1 MQRPLGQERYNSLQ
15 LIHYSRSTMSDPVLH
30 AFFVGRALA
39 EVINEQ
45 AERVLTDTISM
56 VGKFDAEQRERL
68 RQFTED
74 VLNRARQAEAASD
87 TTSTANITTSSGFG
101 TGSDAQDV
109 QATIDTLRAEIAQ
122 VRVALQQYRAT
133 SQPSS

>member
-1 MQRPLGQERYNSLQ
+1 
-15 LIHYSRSTMSDPVLH
+15 MSSPVLH

-39 EVINEQ
+39 DAVNER
-45 AERVLTDTISM
+45 AEQLLTDGLSL
-56 VGKFDAEQRERL
+56 VGKFDAEQREHL

-74 VLNRARQAEAASD
+74 VMARAQRAEAEAGV
-87 TTSTANITTSSGFG
+87 TTSGVSGEGGTAT
-101 TGSDAQDV
+101 DL

-133 SQPSS
+133 SQI